1 MSEMQQDGSPDA
13 KRRKIRKGTQSCWE
27 CKRRK
32 VRCIFSSESAICNN
46 CHRRRTNCVSQ
57 DLPDTPVS
65 SAGNPVEA
73 RLGRVEKL
81 LELAVKHVGTADIG
95 NFSGN
100 QEILESHLVART
112 VENTESLVQRQASPP
127 RNIVTNQTHHPQAR
141 RDQCLSSLNSLRR
154 APGKYDEISREL
166 IAAWPSQDVL
176 AHICTLPS
184 GPTLRLNC
192 VLLRSC
198 AINEKNVAQLPHE
211 LLQLPPPGSHPV
223 LIARKLLM
231 LGTFLHGIPPLKIEG
246 LGRRGTAYLELM
258 SCVIE
263 KAVRLVTTNDEL
275 ICSVEA
281 LECIII
287 ESVYHNHSGNLH
299 RAWMAV
305 RRATAV
311 AEMMALHR
319 GLDSP
324 SLKFLEP
331 ASRAVFNPDQIC
343 FHLVQS
349 DRYLSIML
357 GLPPTSL
364 DTRFASD
371 EAMKACGPIERLE
384 RTHCVVSDHILRRSE
399 ADLDDLTKTYE
410 HDKLLQN
417 IASEMPSQWWLSS
430 FTTDQNDEIKLLQ
443 DTVRFMDQ
451 LAHYHLLIR
460 LHLPY
465 MLRSSTDHRYDHS
478 KLTTVNASREI
489 LTRYLSYR
497 HSISTP
503 FSCRGDEFLAFI
515 SVTVI
520 CIAHMD
526 ARRQAQ
532 QLAESAAGC
541 TVFNFLA
548 HNHPSDRGLM
558 ERTLEIIDSGAQRYA
573 DPITSKLRRI
583 ISQLL
588 VIEASSAS
596 GTTYSTSSSRCD
608 QGVLEPDSRLTDGGK
623 ALHIYIPYLGK
634 INFERRAM
642 PKPDST
648 ILAQP
653 GPDEGVEKSQGS
665 SSGFGPHTSYQN
677 NDQYNHGGQEAE
689 SLTFGQL
696 ASPVSNESPALHD
709 GDIQFSPNDPQI
721 TDSEIIEDWDLQG
734 IDTALFDS
742 LFRGTDIPF
751 YDAAETWSPWET

>member
-1 MSEMQQDGSPDA
+1 MTEMHQDGSPEA

-32 VRCIFSSESAICNN
+32 VRCIFSNGAICNN
-46 CHRRRTNCVSQ
+46 CYRRGTTCITQ

-65 SAGNPVEA
+65 SGGNRVEA

-81 LELAVKHVGTADIG
+81 LELAGKDVSTADTG
-95 NFSGN
+95 YSSGN
-100 QEILESHLVART
+100 QEISKSRSVAQAIEDTERLVR
-112 VENTESLVQRQASPP
+112 RHASPP
-127 RNIVTNQTHHPQAR
+127 RCNVTNQTYDLQAR
-141 RDQCLSSLNSLRR
+141 QGFSSFKRR
-154 APGKYDEISREL
+154 ATGKYDEISREL
-166 IAAWPSQDVL
+166 IAAWPSQDDL

-192 VLLRSC
+192 VLLTSC
-198 AINEKNVAQLPHE
+198 SINEKNVAILPRE

-231 LGTFLHGIPPLKIEG
+231 LGTFLHGIPPLKIKE
-246 LGRRGTAYLELM
+246 LGSRGTAYLEIM
-258 SCVIE
+258 TTVIE
-263 KAVRLVTTNDEL
+263 KAVRFVTTNDEL
-275 ICSVEA
+275 NCSVEA
-281 LECIII
+281 LECIIM

-299 RAWMAV
+299 RAWMAT

-311 AEMMALHR
+311 AEIMALHR
-319 GLDSP
+319 GFDSP
-324 SLKFLEP
+324 SLKFLDP
-331 ASRAVFNPDQIC
+331 ATREILNPDQIC
-343 FHLVQS
+343 FRLVQS

-364 DTRFASD
+364 GTKFASD

-399 ADLDDLTKTYE
+399 ADLEDLTEAYE
-410 HDKLLQN
+410 HDKLLQE
-417 IASEMPSQWWLSS
+417 IASEMPSQWWLSN
-430 FTTDQNDEIKLLQ
+430 FTSNQSDEIKLLQ

-489 LTRYLSYR
+489 LSRY
-497 HSISTP
+497 ISFRDSSPTP

-515 SVTVI
+515 SVTVM

-532 QLAESAAGC
+532 QLAESSAGV

-558 ERTLEIIDSGAQRYA
+558 ERTLEILETGAQSNA
-573 DPITSKLRRI
+573 DPITSKLARNIR
-583 ISQLL
+583 QLL
-588 VIEASSAS
+588 VIEASSAN
-596 GTTYSTSSSRCD
+596 GTAYTTSSSKGD
-608 QGVLEPDSRLTDGGK
+608 QGVLEYDSRLTGGGND
-623 ALHIYIPYLGK
+623 LQIYIPYLGK

-642 PKPDST
+642 QKPDST
-648 ILAQP
+648 SLAQS
-653 GPDEGVEKSQGS
+653 GSEAVRQTQES
-665 SSGFGPHTSYQN
+665 SSGPRPRPFLKEN
-677 NDQYNHGGQEAE
+677 EYNHGDRGAE
-689 SLTFGQL
+689 SLAFGQL
-696 ASPVSNESPALHD
+696 ASPVSNESPALND
-709 GDIQFSPNDPQI
+709 GDIQFNHNHPQI

-742 LFRGTDIPF
+742 LFWGTEIPF
-751 YDAAETWSPWET
+751 YDAEET

>member
-1 MSEMQQDGSPDA
+1 MSELHQDGSPA

-32 VRCIFSSESAICNN
+32 VRCIFSSENTICNN
-46 CHRRRTNCVSQ
+46 CNRRGTNCISQ

-65 SAGNPVEA
+65 PAGNPVEA

-81 LELAVKHVGTADIG
+81 LELAVNHGGTANTG
-95 NFSGN
+95 NLSGN
-100 QEILESHLVART
+100 QDIPESSAR
-112 VENTESLVQRQASPP
+112 RQASSLT
-127 RNIVTNQTHHPQAR
+127 NIETNPTHDTQTR
-141 RDQCLSSLNSLRR
+141 RDQRLSSSNKR

-166 IAAWPSQDVL
+166 IAVWPSQDDL

-192 VLLRSC
+192 VLLTSC
-198 AINEKNVAQLPHE
+198 SVNEKNVAQLPCE

-231 LGTFLHGIPPLKIEG
+231 LGTFLHGIPPFKIKE
-246 LGRRGTAYLELM
+246 LGSRGTAYLELM
-258 SCVIE
+258 SCVVE
-263 KAVRLVTTNDEL
+263 KAIRLVTTNDEL

-287 ESVYHNHSGNLH
+287 ESVYHNHAGNLH

-319 GLDSP
+319 GFDSP

-343 FHLVQS
+343 FRLVQS

-364 DTRFASD
+364 DTKFASD
-371 EAMKACGPIERLE
+371 EAMKSCGPIERLE

-399 ADLDDLTKTYE
+399 ADLEDLTKTYE

-430 FTTDQNDEIKLLQ
+430 FTTDQSDEIKLLQ

-451 LAHYHLLIR
+451 FAHYHLLIR

-489 LTRYLSYR
+489 LSRYLSFR
-497 HSISTP
+497 DSISTP

-532 QLAESAAGC
+532 QLAESSAGG

-558 ERTLEIIDSGAQRYA
+558 ERTLEIIESGAQRYA

-583 ISQLL
+583 IRQLL

-596 GTTYSTSSSRCD
+596 GTAYSTSSSRCD
-608 QGVLEPDSRLTDGGK
+608 QGGLECDSSLTDGGK

-642 PKPDST
+642 PKPGST
-648 ILAQP
+648 ILARP
-653 GPDEGVEKSQGS
+653 GSEGVEQAQGS
-665 SSGFGPHTSYQN
+665 SSGFVLQPSYHD
-677 NDQYNHGGQEAE
+677 NDQYNHGDQGAE
-689 SLTFGQL
+689 SLSFGQL
-696 ASPVSNESPALHD
+696 ASPVSNESPALND
-709 GDIQFSPNDPQI
+709 GDMQFSQNHPQI

-751 YDAAETWSPWET
+751 YDAAETWIPWET